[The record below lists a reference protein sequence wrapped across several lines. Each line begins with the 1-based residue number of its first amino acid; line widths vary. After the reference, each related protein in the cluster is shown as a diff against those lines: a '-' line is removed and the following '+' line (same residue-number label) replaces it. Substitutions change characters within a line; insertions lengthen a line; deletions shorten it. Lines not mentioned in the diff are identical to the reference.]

1 VSASSPSSAS
11 SGGSSFVGVAV
22 DARAVTAT
30 RRRANARARLVILI
44 LAVAVLAM
52 FALTLSYGE
61 FQISL
66 PDVVRSLL
74 GQPTPAGVDYVMHSL
89 RLPRATVAALA
100 GLAFGVAG
108 AIFQQLLRNPLA
120 SPDVIGVAQGATTAA
135 VLAVLVGGYSGAI
148 VSVIALAGALLT
160 AGAIYVLSWRN
171 GVGGYRLILVGIG
184 VGTALTSVT
193 SFLLTRSDI
202 KVAAEALIWLT
213 GSVNGRTWSQIVP
226 LALALVVLLPA
237 ALLLSRSLSGMQ
249 LGDDLARAFGVR
261 VETTRLAMLLCG
273 VCLAGMATSA
283 AGPIAFVAF
292 MSGPI
297 AVRLV
302 GGGRPILL
310 QAGLVGALLV
320 MVSDFVGTH
329 LLGDR
334 QYPVGVITG
343 VIGAPYLLWLLATSN
358 RTGRGG

>member
-1 VSASSPSSAS
+1 
-11 SGGSSFVGVAV
+11 
-22 DARAVTAT
+22 
-30 RRRANARARLVILI
+30 
-44 LAVAVLAM
+44 M

-74 GQPTPAGVDYVMHSL
+74 GLPTPAGVDYIMHSL
-89 RLPRATVAALA
+89 RLPRASVAALA
-100 GLAFGVAG
+100 GLAFGLAG

-135 VLAVLVGGYSGAI
+135 VLAVLVGGFSGVA
-148 VSVIALAGALLT
+148 VSVIGLAGALVT
-160 AGAIYVLSWRN
+160 AMAIYALSWRN

-184 VGTALTSVT
+184 IGTALTSVT
-193 SFLLTRSDI
+193 SFILTRSDV

-213 GSVNGRTWSQIVP
+213 GSVNGRTWAQIVP
-226 LALALVVLLPA
+226 LAVSLLVLLPA
-237 ALLLSRSLSGMQ
+237 ALILGRALSGMQ
-249 LGDDLARAFGVR
+249 LGDDLAKAFGVR
-261 VETTRLAMLLCG
+261 VETCRLALLLTG
-273 VCLAGMATSA
+273 VCLAGMATAA

-302 GGGRPILL
+302 GGGRPVLL

-320 MVSDFVGTH
+320 LVADFVGSH
-329 LLGDR
+329 LLGAR
-334 QYPVGVITG
+334 VYPVGVVTG

>member
-1 VSASSPSSAS
+1 MSAS
-11 SGGSSFVGVAV
+11 VVA
-22 DARAVTAT
+22 AIRH
-30 RRRANARARLVILI
+30 RERSRARRVTVA

-52 FALTLSYGE
+52 IALTLSYGE

-74 GQPTPAGVDYVMHSL
+74 NLPTPAGVDYVMASV
-89 RLPRATVAALA
+89 RLPRASVAALA
-100 GLAFGVAG
+100 GLAFGLAG

-120 SPDVIGVAQGATTAA
+120 SPDVIGVSQGATAAA
-135 VLAVLVGGYSGAI
+135 VLTVMVGGVNGSA
-148 VSVIALAGALLT
+148 VSIAALVGALLT
-160 AGAIYVLSWRN
+160 AAAIYLLSWRN

-193 SFLLTRSDI
+193 SYVLTRSDI

-213 GSVNGRTWSQIVP
+213 GSVNGRTWAQILP
-226 LALALVVLLPA
+226 LAGTMVVLLPLTLVLGR
-237 ALLLSRSLSGMQ
+237 ALGGMQ
-249 LGDDLARAFGVR
+249 LGDDLARGFGVR
-261 VETTRLAMLLCG
+261 VEAYRLALLLTG
-273 VCLAGMATSA
+273 VCLAGLATSA

-302 GGGRPILL
+302 GGGRPVLL
-310 QAGLVGALLV
+310 PAGLVGALLV
-320 MVSDFVGTH
+320 LVSDFIGAH
-329 LLGDR
+329 LLGER
-334 QYPVGVITG
+334 QFPVGVVTG
-343 VIGAPYLLWLLATSN
+343 VIGAPYLLWLLATAN

>member
-1 VSASSPSSAS
+1 MSV
-11 SGGSSFVGVAV
+11 VA
-22 DARAVTAT
+22 AT
-30 RRRANARARLVILI
+30 RRRESSRARRVSLI
-44 LAVAVLAM
+44 LLTAVLAM
-52 FALTLSYGE
+52 FALTLSYGD

-74 GQPTPAGVDYVMHSL
+74 GLPTPAGVDYIMHSL
-89 RLPRATVAALA
+89 RLPRASVSALA
-100 GLAFGVAG
+100 GLAFGLSG

-135 VLAVLVGGYSGAI
+135 VLAVLVGGYSGSF
-148 VSVIALAGALLT
+148 VSVIGLIGALIT
-160 AGAIYVLSWRN
+160 AIVIYALSWQK

-184 VGTALTSVT
+184 VGTALTSIT
-193 SFLLTRSDI
+193 SFILTRSDV

-213 GSVNGRTWSQIVP
+213 GSVNGRTWAQIVP
-226 LALALVVLLPA
+226 LFIALVILLPA
-237 ALLLSRSLSGMQ
+237 ALMLGRTLSGLQ
-249 LGDDLARAFGVR
+249 LGDDLAKAFGVR
-261 VETTRLAMLLCG
+261 VETSRMLLLLTA
-273 VCLAGMATSA
+273 VILAGMATAA

-302 GGGRPILL
+302 GGGRPVLL

-320 MVSDFVGTH
+320 LVADFIGSH
-329 LLGDR
+329 LLGAR

-343 VIGAPYLLWLLATSN
+343 VIGAPYLLWLLATAN

>member
-1 VSASSPSSAS
+1 MSI
-11 SGGSSFVGVAV
+11 VA
-22 DARAVTAT
+22 TT
-30 RRRANARARLVILI
+30 RRRSASRARRVSSVLF
-44 LAVAVLAM
+44 VAVVAM

-74 GQPTPAGVDYVMHSL
+74 GLPTPAGVDYIMHSL
-89 RLPRATVAALA
+89 RLPRASVAALA
-100 GLAFGVAG
+100 GLAFGLAG

-135 VLAVLVGGYSGAI
+135 VLAVMVGGFSGVA
-148 VSVIALAGALLT
+148 VSAIALTGGLVT
-160 AGAIYVLSWRN
+160 AIAIYLLSWRN
-171 GVGGYRLILVGIG
+171 GVGAYRLILVGIG

-193 SFLLTRSDI
+193 SFILTRSDV

-226 LALALVVLLPA
+226 LFVALIVLLPLTLILGRA
-237 ALLLSRSLSGMQ
+237 LSGMQ

-261 VETTRLAMLLCG
+261 VETCRLALLLTG
-273 VCLAGMATSA
+273 VCLAGMATAA

-302 GGGRPILL
+302 GGGRPVLL

-320 MVSDFVGTH
+320 LVADFAGSH
-329 LLGDR
+329 LLGSR
-334 QYPVGVITG
+334 VYPVGVVTG

>member
-1 VSASSPSSAS
+1 MSI
-11 SGGSSFVGVAV
+11 VA
-22 DARAVTAT
+22 TT
-30 RRRANARARLVILI
+30 RRRSHARARRVSLVLFA
-44 LAVAVLAM
+44 AVVAM
-52 FALTLSYGE
+52 FGLTLSYGD

-74 GQPTPAGVDYVMHSL
+74 GQPTPAGVDYIMHTL
-89 RLPRATVAALA
+89 RLPRASVAALA
-100 GLAFGVAG
+100 GLAFGLAG

-135 VLAVLVGGYSGAI
+135 VLAVMAGGFSGVAVSAI
-148 VSVIALAGALLT
+148 GLAGALVT
-160 AGAIYVLSWRN
+160 AIAIYLLSWRN

-193 SFLLTRSDI
+193 SFILTRSDV

-213 GSVNGRTWSQIVP
+213 GSVNGRTWAQIVP
-226 LALALVVLLPA
+226 LFVALVVLLPA
-237 ALLLSRSLSGMQ
+237 ALILGRAMSGMQ

-261 VETTRLAMLLCG
+261 VETCRLALLLTG
-273 VCLAGMATSA
+273 VILAGMATAA

-302 GGGRPILL
+302 GGGRPVLL

-320 MVSDFVGTH
+320 LVADFAGSH
-329 LLGDR
+329 LLGAR
-334 QYPVGVITG
+334 VYPVGVVTG